1 MECHI
6 AGGGCL
12 LTGKI
17 GRAARG
23 IYHRTRSDTLL
34 ILDERRTVF
43 ISFDERGKERFLSS
57 LTYCINVDQDL
68 YHMMFF

>member
-43 ISFDERGKERFLSS
+43 ISFDERGKEIASTLIKI
-57 LTYCINVDQDL
+57 CIT
-68 YHMMFF
+68 